1 MPDCPVCS
9 EYILNASAFCPNCGT
24 PIQGHHPKKDTRKA
38 EIKTALSEARDR
50 VTKAKASW
58 VYENDGNGPNWVWIL
73 GITLV
78 FIGGGVGQALS
89 GDSAAAQQASTS
101 FFGCCLPVILLTCHP
116 VYVKFRS
123 EREVVRL
130 STELAV
136 LEATSNNMRGRD
148 GGE

>member
-24 PIQGHHPKKDTRKA
+24 PIQGHHPNKDTRKA

-58 VYENDGNGPNWVWIL
+58 VYENDGDGPNWVWIL
-73 GITLV
+73 GFTVVL
-78 FIGGGVGQALS
+78 IGGGVGLALS
-89 GDSAAAQQASTS
+89 GDPVAPEMSTS
-101 FFGCCLPVILLTCHP
+101 FFGCGLPVILLTCHP

-130 STELAV
+130 SAELTI
-136 LEATSNNMRGRD
+136 LETAPSNREERE